1 MFCFYYQRPII
12 SKGIQNMKYSE
23 FECLK
28 IKQQLKIKSLRITL
42 EKSRRVLNNSQSP
55 MITKDVIGDQQ
66 LMSETI
72 NKLTN

>member
-1 MFCFYYQRPII
+1 
-12 SKGIQNMKYSE
+12 MKYSE